1 MCHFIT
7 LVVPTTDD
15 AAVRAL
21 MARHGRA
28 ADPIQNPSVARVLE
42 PGERQY
48 LTTPGHCDCGTVL
61 ARRHERSSKDLAD
74 DLAKEAAKLKR
85 KGWSEAKIARALDDR
100 RKAADK
106 PEGGGGDSLEQWAAI
121 VGELHREL
129 AAPRVGLM
137 VHLYSGRVADE
148 DFATSRRVLP
158 AGRSL
163 SESMGPLEPDEL
175 TIFERA

>member
-7 LVVPTTDD
+7 LVVPTADD

-21 MARHGRA
+21 MERHGRA
-28 ADPIQNPSVARVLE
+28 ADPIQNPSVARVLQ

-61 ARRHERSSKDLAD
+61 ARRHERSSEQLEAD
-74 DLAKEAAKLKR
+74 IAKEAAKLKR
-85 KGWSEAKIARALDDR
+85 NGWSDAKIARALEDR

-106 PEGGGGDSLEQWAAI
+106 PDGGGGDSLEQWAAI

-129 AAPRVGLM
+129 RAPRVGLL

-148 DFATSRRVLP
+148 DFATSRRTAP
-158 AGRSL
+158 AGRPL
-163 SESMGPLEPDEL
+163 LETLGPLEPDEL